1 MKTVA
6 ENFIRWGW
14 FGVWKGLR
22 EAGIAS
28 RNWPGRN
35 FMFISAMLIMLH
47 LYSLE
52 YAAQTGN
59 ELVFLHIDA
68 EGSVS
73 EFWETVL
80 LTLAAG
86 VYIFRAAGERCGK
99 LMLPAL
105 LLIYMAFD
113 DSMQWHE
120 AAGEFL
126 YPANPDYGE
135 PVFMIAVCIA
145 ASCAMTWA
153 LLTADDSVKR
163 ELWAVTAMFAIFAFF
178 SIFMDAFHVGMRHFV
193 DPRLD
198 VPLGMVEDGGE
209 LFAIS
214 ALAALATSVTR
225 RASMTVAQR
234 RDYAI
239 IESDWF
245 TRLTRDNAPAQM
257 RQQHQTGQ
265 VVDG

>member
-1 MKTVA
+1 MA

-14 FGVWKGLR
+14 FGAWTGLR
-22 EAGIAS
+22 EAGIAC

-47 LYSLE
+47 IYSIE

-80 LTLAAG
+80 LTLAAV

-113 DSMQWHE
+113 GSMQWHE
-120 AAGEFL
+120 AAGEML
-126 YPANPDYGE
+126 YPPNPDYGE

-145 ASCAMTWA
+145 AGAAMLWA
-153 LLTADDSVKR
+153 LVTAEDHVKR
-163 ELWAVTAMFAIFAFF
+163 ELWAVTTMFAIFAFF
-178 SIFMDAFHVGMRHFV
+178 SIIMDAFHVGMRHFV

-198 VPLGMVEDGGE
+198 VPLGMLEDGGE

-214 ALAALATSVTR
+214 ALAALATSVVR
-225 RASMTVAQR
+225 RGSMTAAQR

-245 TRLTRDNAPAQM
+245 TRLTRDNAPVQ
-257 RQQHQTGQ
+257 RPQQPQTGRAA
-265 VVDG
+265 DG